1 MANFISIP
9 GMAPSGGEG
18 QMNSRGAASRLSR
31 EELAANPRFSE
42 YYDAVDANP
51 DLLVQE
57 TGVEGFQKIRG
68 DAALVHGEERDQHT
82 GAIHQYVQRS
92 DPTGSGTYDVKWEQT
107 GPGKLSVTDVKRTH
121 D

>member
-1 MANFISIP
+1 MN
-9 GMAPSGGEG
+9 SGGA
-18 QMNSRGAASRLSR
+18 RGAASRLSH
-31 EELAANPRFSE
+31 EELAKNPRFSE

-57 TGVEGFQKIRG
+57 TGVEGFHKMRG

-92 DPTGSGTYDVKWEQT
+92 DPLGSGTYDVKWEQT

>member
-1 MANFISIP
+1 MN
-9 GMAPSGGEG
+9 SGGA
-18 QMNSRGAASRLSR
+18 RGAASRLSR
-31 EELAANPRFSE
+31 EELAKNPRFSE

-57 TGVEGFQKIRG
+57 TGVEGFHKLRG

-92 DPTGSGTYDVKWEQT
+92 DPLGSGTYDVKWEPT
-107 GPGKLSVTDVKRTH
+107 ARGRLEVTNVKRTF